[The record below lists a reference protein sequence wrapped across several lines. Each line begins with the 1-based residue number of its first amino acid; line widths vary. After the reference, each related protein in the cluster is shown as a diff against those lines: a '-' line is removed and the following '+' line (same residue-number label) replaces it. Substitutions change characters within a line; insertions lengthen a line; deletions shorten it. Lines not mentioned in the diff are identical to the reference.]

1 MFEKSEKTKYLL
13 EYQAPPE
20 WRGGVKIRTLYPPIP
35 KNTGNINFDIYNF
48 DMLFNDTATKELI
61 RTGKTIGCF
70 YIESPGMRSLLRR
83 LDVETFEM
91 LTAASSV
98 IRPGVAESG
107 MMQEFIARH
116 KDPSRRKYLVPE
128 MKTYLGETYGVMIYQ
143 EDVIKVAHH
152 IAGLSLEEAD
162 LLRRAMSGKMRSHH
176 AMQRIVDNFF
186 SSAKEKGLT
195 DYQAKELW
203 RQIESFA
210 GYSFCKAHSASFALL
225 SYQVAFLKVH
235 YPAEFMASV
244 LNNGGGFYSAAVY
257 VQESKRFGLKIELP
271 SVNESEKEYR
281 GKGKSIRIGLKAIKN
296 LSYNAIDKIVEERKH
311 NGKYISLAD
320 FLVRTKLAYE
330 ETAMLIKCGAMGCF
344 RQTRPTL
351 MRLLDVYLHR
361 RKIID
366 ESYND
371 LFMNETFKLE
381 NEVKTDENYSLAGIC
396 KEEYESFGYM
406 VTRHPLYFFKE
417 WIERRGIVL
426 AKDMYRNRGRRVKMI
441 GWYMTSKRI
450 KTKKGD
456 IMKFL
461 SLEDLTGTFEAVIFP
476 NVYYRVAELT
486 LSMGPYLVTGRIDE
500 NDSTNIVTEDLKVLS
515 SQTVLASLEK
525 DSVEHNYYG
534 DEEKVTE
541 EDFELAKALN
551 KEKLRTAY
559 VG

>member
-1 MFEKSEKTKYLL
+1 MFENCEKTKDLL
-13 EYQAPPE
+13 NYQIPVE
-20 WRGGVKIRTLYPPIP
+20 WRDGVRITTLYPPIP

-48 DMLFNDTATKELI
+48 DMLFNDSATRELI

-128 MKTYLGETYGVMIYQ
+128 METYLGETYGVMIYQ

-186 SSAKEKGLT
+186 SSAKGKGLT

-225 SYQVAFLKVH
+225 SYQVAFLKAH

-257 VQESKRFGLKIELP
+257 IQESKRFGLKIKLP
-271 SVNESEKEYR
+271 SVNESEKEYAGR
-281 GKGKSIRIGLKAIKN
+281 GKSIRIGLKAIKN
-296 LSYNAIDKIVEERKH
+296 LSYNAIDKIVEERKR
-311 NGKYISLAD
+311 NGKYTSLAD

-361 RKIID
+361 RKIIE

-371 LFMNETFKLE
+371 LFMSETFKLE
-381 NEVKTDENYSLAGIC
+381 NEVKTDQNYSLAGIC

-406 VTRHPLYFFKE
+406 VTRHPLYFFKD
-417 WIERRGIVL
+417 WIEKYGIVF
-426 AKDMYRNRGRRVKMI
+426 AKDMYSNRGRRVTMI

-486 LSMGPYLVTGRIDE
+486 LSMGPYLLTGRIDE

-541 EDFELAKALN
+541 EDFELAKTLN

-559 VG
+559 AG